1 MILQLATS
9 DFLTVLG
16 ENWVLVL
23 LGVLIAL
30 MIGCLGGYLIGN
42 TSLRTKVTADMDG
55 LERDKEI
62 HKAVLDNVGI
72 GIAVYDQTGAIFC
85 NETIFRFQDFLKG
98 GLPKT
103 IDAFLNEFDNG
114 NMLKSNYILSCENG
128 INVVRVNYC
137 VGRKIYEIKVI
148 RKTGDQT
155 DKYFSGEV
163 LNLVIVD
170 DITQIKDDER
180 RQKDLAANVSHELK
194 TPLTSI
200 NNSVFSII
208 NACGKG
214 KMPER
219 DNLLTWSQRI
229 QDNSTRMQDIVN
241 DFLVLS
247 QCSHAS
253 RMGIFD
259 IRDCVDQAY
268 AAIADYPGCRGV
280 VFTLPDDT
288 PMPLLYGNHKL
299 IIRCIINLL
308 TNAVKYINYDGK
320 TARNQIHVSIIRIDD
335 RVAVQ
340 VEDNGRGIPAKD
352 IDHLFERFYRV
363 DNSGSREVGGSGIGL
378 AIAKEIADMH
388 DGVISVSSVF
398 GNGATFTLSLPTAK
412 TVFRGVSQDAQ
423 TGVISDK
430 PLYRA
435 AAYFMGLQ
443 ECEAA
448 KSLGYTDLDK
458 LVDDY
463 ESISETDVPARDK
476 ALAELLKAFGNE
488 RFHSLEEELLSVE
501 DYDEVDGPVTGLDEE
516 DIVET
521 TPEAESGVFVM
532 EADPVIPEQP
542 ETETKTESQA
552 ETETS
557 VKAAEPEKTEPAG
570 ETETAKTETPAVKE
584 EVVETP
590 SVSESASAVDAVS
603 EALAQPPEP
612 EETEPEPVPQ
622 KTEEEILKEQFER
635 AMAEKAAAKAEAERL
650 EKEKQ
655 LLAKEEA
662 RKLLTQPVVQI
673 SADQKKTVSQIKRE
687 NLDKK
692 TIHPITN
699 GKRYN
704 RGRVSPGEGDAD
716 NTKPEQSAEKS
727 GGEIKSSLKKILDD
741 SSHKRLK

>member
-1 MILQLATS
+1 MLVTS
-9 DFLTVLG
+9 DFLKVIG
-16 ENWVLVL
+16 ENWM
-23 LGVLIAL
+23 IAL
-30 MIGCLGGYLIGN
+30 IGALIMLFIGCLLGYLIGN
-42 TSLRTKVTADMDG
+42 TSLKGKVNTSIDVI
-55 LERDKEI
+55 EREKQI
-62 HKAVLDNVGI
+62 QKAVLDNVGI
-72 GIAVYDQTGAIFC
+72 GIAVYDNTGAIFC
-85 NETIFRFQDFLKG
+85 NETIFKFQDFLSG

-103 IDAFLNEFDNG
+103 IDDFLTAFDNG
-114 NMLKSNYILSCENG
+114 NQLKSNYILSCENG
-128 INVVRVNYC
+128 INVVRVNYY

-200 NNSVFSII
+200 KTSVFSII

-214 KMPER
+214 GMPER
-219 DNLLTWSQRI
+219 NNLLIWSQRI
-229 QDNSTRMQDIVN
+229 DDNAARMQDIVN

-247 QCSHAS
+247 QCSHTNK
-253 RMGIFD
+253 MQIFD
-259 IRDCVDQAY
+259 IRDCVEQAY
-268 AAIADYPGCRGV
+268 AGVADYPGSRGI

-320 TARNQIHVSIIRIDD
+320 TARHQIHVSIIPIDD

-398 GNGATFTLSLPTAK
+398 GKGATFTLSLPTAK
-412 TVFRGVSQDAQ
+412 EVFRGVSQDAA

-435 AAYFMGLQ
+435 AAYFLGLQ
-443 ECEAA
+443 ECEAV
-448 KSLGYTDLDK
+448 KSLGYNDLDEIVK
-458 LVDDY
+458 DY
-463 ESISETDVPARDK
+463 EATPETDVPARDK
-476 ALAELLKAFGNE
+476 ALSALLKAFGTE
-488 RFHSLEEELLSVE
+488 RFADLEEELLYVE
-501 DYDEVDGPVTGLDEE
+501 DFEEEDGPVSGLDAEE
-516 DIVET
+516 IAET
-521 TPEAESGVFVM
+521 MPVAEAAPVAAESA
-532 EADPVIPEQP
+532 EPVQ
-542 ETETKTESQA
+542 TES
-552 ETETS
+552 
-557 VKAAEPEKTEPAG
+557 VAAEPEVPAGAPVQAEPAI
-570 ETETAKTETPAVKE
+570 ETPAAAETAPAEPAISQE
-584 EVVETP
+584 E
-590 SVSESASAVDAVS
+590 
-603 EALAQPPEP
+603 L
-612 EETEPEPVPQ
+612 
-622 KTEEEILKEQFER
+622 LKQQFEQAQAER
-635 AMAEKAAAKAEAERL
+635 AALKAEAERA
-650 EKEKQ
+650 EKEQQ
-655 LLAKEEA
+655 LLAKAEA

-673 SADQKKTVSQIKRE
+673 SADQKPSQQTKKDVIDR
-687 NLDKK
+687 K
-692 TIHPITN
+692 TIHPITT

-704 RGRVSPGEGDAD
+704 RGRVSSEGAD
-716 NTKPEQSAEKS
+716 ENAAKPEQGTEKTS
-727 GGEIKSSLKKILDD
+727 SEIKSSLKKILDD
-741 SSHKRLK
+741 SAPQHLK

>member
-1 MILQLATS
+1 MATS
-9 DFLTVLG
+9 DFMTVLS
-16 ENWVLVL
+16 ENWILVLV
-23 LGVLIAL
+23 GVLLVL
-30 MIGCLGGYLIGN
+30 MIGCLIGYLIGN
-42 TSLRTKVTADMDG
+42 TSLRGKVTAGIDG
-55 LERDKEI
+55 LERDKQI
-62 HKAVLDNVGI
+62 QKAVLDNVGI
-72 GIAVYDQTGAIFC
+72 GIAVYDKSGAIFC

-103 IDAFLNEFDNG
+103 IDAFLTDFDNG
-114 NMLKSNYILSCENG
+114 NQLKSNYILSCENG
-128 INVVRVNYC
+128 VNVVRVNYC

-148 RKTGDQT
+148 RRTGDQE

-214 KMPER
+214 AMPDR
-219 DNLLTWSQRI
+219 NNLITWSQRI

-253 RMGIFD
+253 KMGIFD
-259 IRDCVDQAY
+259 IRECVDQAY
-268 AAIADYPGCRGV
+268 AGMADYPGSRGV
-280 VFTLPDDT
+280 VFSLPDDT

-308 TNAVKYINYDGK
+308 TNAVKYINYEGK
-320 TARNQIHVSIIRIDD
+320 TARNQIHVSILMIDD

-378 AIAKEIADMH
+378 AIAKEIAEMH

-398 GNGATFTLSLPTAK
+398 GKGATFTLSLPTAK
-412 TVFRGVSQDAQ
+412 AVFSGVSQDAK

-448 KSLGYTDLDK
+448 KSMGYTDLDK
-458 LVDDY
+458 IVSEY

-476 ALAELLKAFGNE
+476 ALAELLKAFGEE
-488 RFHSLEEELLSVE
+488 RFQSLEEELLYVE
-501 DYDEVDGPVTGLDEE
+501 DFEEDGPVTGLEVE
-516 DIVET
+516 DI
-521 TPEAESGVFVM
+521 
-532 EADPVIPEQP
+532 
-542 ETETKTESQA
+542 A
-552 ETETS
+552 ETEQTVQEVQTEQPS
-557 VKAAEPEKTEPAG
+557 VQTVPEQSADEVSVQTVSETVTGTTEADAISQEEFLKQEFERVQAERAAE
-570 ETETAKTETPAVKE
+570 
-584 EVVETP
+584 
-590 SVSESASAVDAVS
+590 
-603 EALAQPPEP
+603 
-612 EETEPEPVPQ
+612 
-622 KTEEEILKEQFER
+622 R
-635 AMAEKAAAKAEAERL
+635 AEAERI
-650 EKEKQ
+650 EKEQQ

-673 SADQKKTVSQIKRE
+673 SADQKKTVSQINRE
-687 NLDKK
+687 SLDKK
-692 TIHPITN
+692 TIHPIAS

-704 RGRVSPGEGDAD
+704 RGRTASGGDDA
-716 NTKPEQSAEKS
+716 NASKPEQGNEKAP
-727 GGEIKSSLKKILDD
+727 GEIKSSLKKILDD
-741 SSHKRLK
+741 SQPQHLK

>member
-1 MILQLATS
+1 MALVTS
-9 DFLTVLG
+9 DLFQVMG
-16 ENWVLVL
+16 ENWVFILV
-23 LGVLIAL
+23 GAL
-30 MIGCLGGYLIGN
+30 MALMLGCLIGYLIGN
-42 TSLRTKVTADMDG
+42 TSLRSKVTADMDG
-55 LERDKEI
+55 LERDKQI
-62 HKAVLDNVGI
+62 QKAVMDNVGI
-72 GIAVYDQTGAIFC
+72 GIAVYDKTGAIFC
-85 NETIFRFQDFLKG
+85 NETIFKFQDFLKG

-103 IDAFLNEFDNG
+103 IDAFLTEFDNG
-114 NMLKSNYILSCENG
+114 NQLKSNYILSCENG

-137 VGRKIYEIKVI
+137 IGRKIYEIKVI
-148 RKTGDQT
+148 RKTGDET
-155 DKYFSGEV
+155 DRFFSGEV

-219 DNLLTWSQRI
+219 DSLLIWSQRI

-247 QCSHAS
+247 QCSHTS

-259 IRDCVDQAY
+259 IRECVDQAY
-268 AAIADYPGCRGV
+268 AGMADYPGSRGV

-320 TARNQIHVSIIRIDD
+320 TARNQIHVSIHMIDD

-412 TVFRGVSQDAQ
+412 TVFSGVSQDAM

-435 AAYFMGLQ
+435 AAYFLGLQ
-443 ECEAA
+443 ECEAV
-448 KSLGYTDLDK
+448 KSLGYTDLEK
-458 LVDDY
+458 NVEEY
-463 ESISETDVPARDK
+463 EAINETDVPARDK
-476 ALAELLKAFGNE
+476 ALAELLKAFGKE
-488 RFHSLEEELLSVE
+488 RFASLEEELLYVE
-501 DYDEVDGPVTGLDEE
+501 DFEEEEDGPVSGLEVEE
-516 DIVET
+516 IEETAPANVTAET
-521 TPEAESGVFVM
+521 TAAPTVIDQIEQGQVKIDTIPQPVEEPAEKPAEA
-532 EADPVIPEQP
+532 A
-542 ETETKTESQA
+542 TEQA
-552 ETETS
+552 EAPAEVQPIAVQS
-557 VKAAEPEKTEPAG
+557 APAEPE
-570 ETETAKTETPAVKE
+570 
-584 EVVETP
+584 
-590 SVSESASAVDAVS
+590 VS
-603 EALAQPPEP
+603 P
-612 EETEPEPVPQ
+612 EEL
-622 KTEEEILKEQFER
+622 LKEQFER
-635 AMAEKAAAKAEAERL
+635 AQAERAAQKAEAERL
-650 EKEKQ
+650 AKEQQ
-655 LLAKEEA
+655 LIAKEEA

-673 SADQKKTVSQIKRE
+673 SADQKKTVSQIKKESIER
-687 NLDKK
+687 K
-692 TIHPITN
+692 TIHPLDT

-704 RGRVSPGEGDAD
+704 RGRVSPQGDDGKAAA
-716 NTKPEQSAEKS
+716 PEQNAEKPQ
-727 GGEIKSSLKKILDD
+727 GEIKSSLKKILDD
-741 SSHKRLK
+741 SKPQHLK

>member
-1 MILQLATS
+1 ML
-9 DFLTVLG
+9 VLVG
-16 ENWVLVL
+16 VLLVLVL
-23 LGVLIAL
+23 
-30 MIGCLGGYLIGN
+30 GCLIGYLVGN
-42 TSLRTKVTADMDG
+42 TSLRGKVTANMDG
-55 LERDKEI
+55 LERDMQI
-62 HKAVLDNVGI
+62 HKAVLDSVGI
-72 GIAVYDQTGAIFC
+72 GMAVYDNKGAIFA
-85 NETIFRFQDFLKG
+85 NETIFKLQDFLKG
-98 GLPKT
+98 GLPQT
-103 IDAFLNEFDNG
+103 IDDFLNEFDNG
-114 NMLKSNYILSCENG
+114 NLLKSNYILSCENG
-128 INVVRVNYC
+128 INVVRVNYF

-148 RKTGDQT
+148 RKTGEQT
-155 DKYFSGEV
+155 GKYFSGEV

-214 KMPER
+214 KMPDR

-247 QCSHAS
+247 QCSHTS

-259 IRDCVDQAY
+259 IRECVEQAY
-268 AAIADYPGCRGV
+268 AGMADYPGSRGV

-320 TARNQIHVSIIRIDD
+320 TARNQIHVSLHMIDD

-378 AIAKEIADMH
+378 AIAKEIAEMH

-412 TVFRGVSQDAQ
+412 SVFNGVTQDVV
-423 TGVISDK
+423 TGVISEK

-443 ECEAA
+443 ECEAV

-458 LVDDY
+458 LVEEY
-463 ESISETDVPARDK
+463 EAISETDVPARDK
-476 ALAELLKAFGNE
+476 ALTNLLRAFGKE
-488 RFHSLEEELLSVE
+488 RFASLEDELLST
-501 DYDEVDGPVTGLDEE
+501 DDFDDVDGPVTGLDAE
-516 DIVET
+516 DIAQT
-521 TPEAESGVFVM
+521 SPEAETAEKVAEAAQPAEAVTVESTDGTV
-532 EADPVIPEQP
+532 EEDKAKNEPEAKADP
-542 ETETKTESQA
+542 TA
-552 ETETS
+552 ED
-557 VKAAEPEKTEPAG
+557 
-570 ETETAKTETPAVKE
+570 E
-584 EVVETP
+584 E
-590 SVSESASAVDAVS
+590 
-603 EALAQPPEP
+603 L
-612 EETEPEPVPQ
+612 
-622 KTEEEILKEQFER
+622 LREQFER
-635 AMAEKAAAKAEAERL
+635 AVAQRAAEKAEAERI
-650 EKEKQ
+650 EKEQQ
-655 LLAKEEA
+655 LQAKAEA

-673 SADQKKTVSQIKRE
+673 SADQKPAQQTKKDVIDR
-687 NLDKK
+687 K
-692 TIHPITN
+692 TIHPITT

-704 RGRVSPGEGDAD
+704 RGRATPEGEDAAAS
-716 NTKPEQSAEKS
+716 KPEQTAEKT
-727 GGEIKSSLKKILDD
+727 GGETKSSLKKLLDD
-741 SSHKRLK
+741 STPQHMK